1 MLREG
6 TILRGIYRIEK
17 QLATGGFGNTYIA
30 INTEFDE
37 RVAIKEFFIKGKTER
52 DETTSSVSVSN
63 VENMQEFEEQR
74 DKFKKEARRIRK
86 LNNKHIIRVYDLFE
100 ENGTAYYVMD
110 YIDGES
116 LADRLKHKNCPMSEQ
131 EVLQILPQILDALK
145 TVHDINLWH
154 LDLKPANIMIDKQGQ
169 VTLID
174 FGASKHIEK
183 NGVLTTSSAMAK
195 TEGYFPPEQTSQTM
209 KNIGA
214 WTDIYSLGAT
224 LYKLLTNSTPPTFD
238 DIINDDIDAFKF
250 PSTVSSTIKDLIIW
264 MMKPNRKQRPQ
275 NIDEIN
281 AFLATHGK
289 GEAHKQD
296 TIEETIYDEETIL
309 EPSHQKEEVGYEDTI
324 LMDDIPPKEENV
336 VVEVEPD
343 YDNHNG
349 VFNFILAFVI
359 IIFVSIIVYMLF
371 NRSSSTDTESNTEIS
386 TSSDESN
393 YGTTRVYYSWGNGNY
408 TGDLKDGEPNGHG
421 TIIYD
426 DGKKFVGEFKE
437 GKAHGKGV
445 YTSATGKVLFD
456 GTYENG
462 GRIKGTMTYDDGS
475 TYTGGFYHGDYEWL
489 WGTPHGQG
497 VYRSASGEILFEGEY
512 DEGERKTGYGK
523 EVHEDYTYEGNY
535 KNGKW
540 NGQGTLTWPKAKE
553 DDSYKFVGEFA
564 DGWRTN
570 GRMYFVGG
578 AMYDGSFKNNQFTGK
593 GTIFDDD
600 GTYQTGT
607 FKNGELINI
616 TDEGTWSGN
625 YKKDY

>member
-1 MLREG
+1 MMNNSSMLREG

-154 LDLKPANIMIDKQGQ
+154 LDLKPANIMMDKHGQ
-169 VTLID
+169 ITLID

-195 TEGYFPPEQTSQTM
+195 TEGYYPPEQTSQTM

-214 WTDIYSLGAT
+214 WTDIYALGAT
-224 LYKLLTNSTPPTFD
+224 LYKLLTNSNPPTFD
-238 DIINDDIDAFKF
+238 DIINDEIDAFKF

-275 NIDEIN
+275 SIDEIN

-324 LMDDIPPKEENV
+324 LMDDIPSKEENV
-336 VVEVEPD
+336 VAEVEPD
-343 YDNHNG
+343 YENYKG
-349 VFNFILAFVI
+349 VRNFILASFI
-359 IIFVSIIVYMLF
+359 AIFVSIIVYILF
-371 NRSSSTDTESNTEIS
+371 NRSSSTDKESNTEIS
-386 TSSDESN
+386 TSSDDSN

-445 YTSATGKVLFD
+445 YTSATGEVLFD
-456 GTYENG
+456 GIYENG
-462 GRIKGTMTYDDGS
+462 SRVNGKTAQVEDEVYKSQKAMQEVEKAMQEAEKAMQEAEKIRARAYIEAYVSKNNRRYYTWGHGRTITS
-475 TYTGGFYHGDYEWL
+475 IE
-489 WGTPHGQG
+489 
-497 VYRSASGEILFEGEY
+497 YRSKFPYPNDLIFQVECEI
-512 DEGERKTGYGK
+512 
-523 EVHEDYTYEGNY
+523 
-535 KNGKW
+535 
-540 NGQGTLTWPKAKE
+540 
-553 DDSYKFVGEFA
+553 DD
-564 DGWRTN
+564 
-570 GRMYFVGG
+570 
-578 AMYDGSFKNNQFTGK
+578 
-593 GTIFDDD
+593 
-600 GTYQTGT
+600 
-607 FKNGELINI
+607 ELINEDESVSDIYNDNYCTREILKYLKSKDNEMIQACKIIGTKI
-616 TDEGTWSGN
+616 TWHFYEKG
-625 YKKDY
+625 DYYNGRWIHIESSQL